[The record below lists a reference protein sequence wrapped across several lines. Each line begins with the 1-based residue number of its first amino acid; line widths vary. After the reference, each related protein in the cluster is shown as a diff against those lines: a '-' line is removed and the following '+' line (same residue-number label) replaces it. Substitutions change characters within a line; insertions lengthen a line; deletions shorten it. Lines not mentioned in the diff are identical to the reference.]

1 MKKIL
6 IKILIIIL
14 VVTSGFTIFSF
25 GFHYGY
31 EQIPRSPK
39 ELSSNIDITLLWDVW
54 NKIENKYAKDFDHQT
69 MIYGAAKG
77 LAESLGDPY
86 TIFLSPDDSKIFM
99 DDVSGEF
106 QGVGMEIGIKDEVL
120 TVVAPLEGTPA
131 QKAGLLSGDK
141 IIKVEDTYTQDITVE
156 EAVKIIRGEKGTK
169 IKLAIYREGW
179 ENTKDFEITRDTI
192 KIPST
197 KLEVI
202 DGKIAKVNI
211 YQFSGN
217 LSSEFIKI
225 VDTIVHDSSIEKL
238 ILDLRN
244 NPGGLLSE
252 AQNMAGWFLER
263 GDIVT
268 IERFGGEEEDKE
280 YLAAG
285 NELLRDYPLVILI
298 NQGSASGAEILA
310 AALRDNKNN
319 VKLIGMKSFGKG
331 SVQEPIE
338 LRDGSL
344 LKITVA
350 NWLTPNG
357 ELIDQVGLEP
367 DIEIEMTEEDYQE
380 DRDPQLEKALEI
392 LREM

>member
-6 IKILIIIL
+6 IKILISIVIII
-14 VVTSGFTIFSF
+14 SGFAIFSF

-31 EQIPRSPK
+31 EQIPESPK
-39 ELSSNIDITLLWDVW
+39 ELPSDVDITLLWDIW
-54 NKIENKYAKDFDHQT
+54 NKIEQKYVKDLDYQT

-86 TIFLSPDDSKIFM
+86 TIFLEPEDSKIFM
-99 DDVSGEF
+99 DDVSGAF
-106 QGVGMEIGIKDEVL
+106 QGVGMEISIKDGEL
-120 TVVAPLEGTPA
+120 TVISPLEGTPA
-131 QKAGLLSGDK
+131 QGAGVLPGDK
-141 IIKVEDTYTQDITVE
+141 IIKIEDAYTRDITVE
-156 EAVKIIRGEKGTK
+156 DAVKMIRGEKGTK
-169 IKLAIYREGW
+169 VKLAIYREGW
-179 ENTKDFEITRDTI
+179 ENTKDFEIIRDVI

-197 KLEVI
+197 KLEII
-202 DGKIAKVNI
+202 DGNIAKATI

-217 LSSEFIKI
+217 LTFEFTKI
-225 VDTIVHDSSIEKL
+225 VDTIVHNNSIEKI
-238 ILDLRN
+238 ILDLRS

-263 GDIVT
+263 GDVVT
-268 IERFGGEEEDKE
+268 IERFGGDAEDKE

-285 NELLRDYPLVILI
+285 NELLRKYPLVVLI

-319 VKLIGMKSFGKG
+319 VKLIGEKSFGKG
-331 SVQEPIE
+331 SVQEPIR

-357 ELIDQVGLEP
+357 ELIHQVGLEP
-367 DIEIEMTEEDYQE
+367 DIKIEMTEDDYKE
-380 DRDPQLEKALEI
+380 GDDPQLEKAIEI
-392 LREM
+392 LKEM

>member
-6 IKILIIIL
+6 TKILISIVI
-14 VVTSGFTIFSF
+14 VTSGFAIFSF
-25 GFHYGY
+25 GFRYGY
-31 EQIPRSPK
+31 EQVPKSPE
-39 ELSSNIDITLLWDVW
+39 ELPSDVDITLLWNVW
-54 NKIENKYAKDFDHQT
+54 NKIEQKYAKDFDYQT
-69 MIYGAAKG
+69 MVYGAAKG

-86 TIFLSPDDSKIFM
+86 TIFLPPEDGKIFM
-99 DDVSGEF
+99 DDVSGAF
-106 QGVGMEIGIKDEVL
+106 QGVGMEISIKDEEL
-120 TVVAPLEGTPA
+120 TIVTPLEGTPA
-131 QKAGLLSGDK
+131 QRAGLLPGDK
-141 IIKVEDTYTQDITVE
+141 IVKVEDTYTRDITVE

-169 IKLAIYREGW
+169 VKLSIYREGW
-179 ENTKDFEITRDTI
+179 ENTKDFEIIRDTI

-197 KLEVI
+197 KLEII
-202 DGKIAKVNI
+202 DGNIAKVNI

-217 LSSEFIKI
+217 LSAEFIKI
-225 VDTIVHDSSIEKL
+225 VDTIVHDSSIEKI
-238 ILDLRN
+238 ILDLRS

-263 GDIVT
+263 GEIVT
-268 IERFGGEEEDKE
+268 VERFGGDKEDRE
-280 YLAAG
+280 YLATG
-285 NELLRDYPLVILI
+285 NELLKNYPLVILI

-319 VKLIGMKSFGKG
+319 VKLIGKKSFGKG

-357 ELIDQVGLEP
+357 DLIDQVGLEP
-367 DIEIEMTEEDYQE
+367 DIEVEMTEDDYKE
-380 DRDPQLEKALEI
+380 GRDPQLDKAIEI
-392 LREM
+392 LRGI

>member
-6 IKILIIIL
+6 TKILISIVI
-14 VVTSGFTIFSF
+14 VTSGFAIFSF
-25 GFHYGY
+25 GFRYGY
-31 EQIPRSPK
+31 EQIPMPPK
-39 ELSSNIDITLLWDVW
+39 ELPSDVDITLLWNVW
-54 NKIENKYAKDFDHQT
+54 NKIEQKYAKDFDYQT

-86 TIFLSPDDSKIFM
+86 TIFLTPEDSKIFM
-99 DDVSGEF
+99 DDVSGAF
-106 QGVGMEIGIKDEVL
+106 QGVGMEISMKDGAL
-120 TVVAPLEGTPA
+120 TVVTPLEGTPA
-131 QKAGLLSGDK
+131 QRAGLLPGDK
-141 IIKVEDTYTQDITVE
+141 IIKVEDTYTRDITVE
-156 EAVKIIRGEKGTK
+156 EAVKMIRGEKGTK
-169 IKLAIYREGW
+169 VKLAIHREGW
-179 ENTKDFEITRDTI
+179 ESTKDFEIIRDVI

-197 KLEVI
+197 KLEII
-202 DGKIAKVNI
+202 DGNIAKVNV

-217 LSSEFIKI
+217 LSAEFIKI
-225 VDTIVHDSSIEKL
+225 VDIIVHDSSIEKL

-244 NPGGLLSE
+244 NPGGLLGE

-263 GDIVT
+263 GDVVT
-268 IERFGGEEEDKE
+268 IERFGGDKEDRE

-285 NELLRDYPLVILI
+285 NKLLKNYPLVILI

-319 VKLIGMKSFGKG
+319 VKLVGKKSFGKG

-357 ELIDQVGLEP
+357 ELIDEVGLEP
-367 DIEIEMTEEDYQE
+367 DIEIEMTEEDYKE
-380 DRDPQLEKALEI
+380 GRDPQLEKAIEI

>member
-6 IKILIIIL
+6 TKILIATVII
-14 VVTSGFTIFSF
+14 TSGFAIFSF
-25 GFHYGY
+25 GFRYGY
-31 EQIPRSPK
+31 EQIPEAPK
-39 ELSSNIDITLLWDVW
+39 ELPSDVDITLLWDVW
-54 NKIENKYAKDFDHQT
+54 NRIEQKYAKDFDYQT
-69 MIYGAAKG
+69 MVYGAAKG

-86 TIFLSPDDSKIFM
+86 TIFLPPEDSKIFM
-99 DDVSGEF
+99 DDVSGAF
-106 QGVGMEIGIKDEVL
+106 QGVGMEISIKDGGL
-120 TVVAPLEGTPA
+120 TVVTPLEGTPA
-131 QKAGLLSGDK
+131 QRVGLLPGDK
-141 IIKVEDTYTQDITVE
+141 IVKVEDVYTRDITVE
-156 EAVKIIRGEKGTK
+156 EAVKMIRGEKGTK
-169 IKLAIYREGW
+169 VKLAIYREGW
-179 ENTKDFEITRDTI
+179 ENTKDFEITRDII

-197 KLEVI
+197 KLEII
-202 DGKIAKVNI
+202 DGNIAKVSV

-225 VDTIVHDSSIEKL
+225 VDIIVHDSSIEKL

-263 GDIVT
+263 GDVVT
-268 IERFGGEEEDKE
+268 VERFGGEKEDRE

-285 NELLRDYPLVILI
+285 NKLLRDYPLVILI

-319 VKLIGMKSFGKG
+319 VKLIGKKSFGKG

-367 DIEIEMTEEDYQE
+367 DIEVEMTEEDYKE
-380 DRDPQLEKALEI
+380 GRDPQLEKAIEI

>member
-6 IKILIIIL
+6 TKILIATII
-14 VVTSGFTIFSF
+14 VTSGFAIFSF
-25 GFHYGY
+25 GFRYGY
-31 EQIPRSPK
+31 EQIPRPPEGLPSDV
-39 ELSSNIDITLLWDVW
+39 DITLLWDVW
-54 NKIENKYAKDFDHQT
+54 NRIEQKYVKDFDYQT

-77 LAESLGDPY
+77 LAASLGDPY
-86 TIFLSPDDSKIFM
+86 TIFLQPEDSKIFM
-99 DDVSGEF
+99 DDVSGAF
-106 QGVGMEIGIKDEVL
+106 QGVGMEISIKDGEL
-120 TVVAPLEGTPA
+120 TVVTPLEGTPA
-131 QKAGLLSGDK
+131 QKAGLLPGDK
-141 IIKVEDTYTQDITVE
+141 IIKVEDTYTRDITVE

-169 IKLAIYREGW
+169 VKLAIYREGW
-179 ENTKDFEITRDTI
+179 EKTKDFEIIRDVI

-197 KLEVI
+197 KLEII
-202 DGKIAKVNI
+202 DGNIAKVTV

-217 LSSEFIKI
+217 LSSEFIRI

-244 NPGGLLSE
+244 NPGGLLGE

-268 IERFGGEEEDKE
+268 IERFGGDKEDRE

-285 NELLRDYPLVILI
+285 NRLLRDYPLVILI

-319 VKLIGMKSFGKG
+319 VKLIGKKSFGKG

-357 ELIDQVGLEP
+357 ELIDQIGLEP
-367 DIEIEMTEEDYQE
+367 DIEVEMTEEDYKE
-380 DRDPQLEKALEI
+380 GRDPQLGKAIEI
-392 LREM
+392 LRGM

>member
-6 IKILIIIL
+6 IKILVSIIII
-14 VVTSGFTIFSF
+14 VSGFAIFSF

-31 EQIPRSPK
+31 EQIPESPK
-39 ELSSNIDITLLWDVW
+39 GLPSDVDITLLWDIW
-54 NKIENKYAKDFDHQT
+54 NKIEQKYVKDSDYQA

-86 TIFLSPDDSKIFM
+86 TIFLEPEDSKIFM
-99 DDVSGEF
+99 DDVSGAF
-106 QGVGMEIGIKDEVL
+106 QGVGMEISIKDGEL
-120 TVVAPLEGTPA
+120 TVVSPLEGTPA
-131 QKAGLLSGDK
+131 QGAGVLPGDK
-141 IIKVEDTYTQDITVE
+141 IIKIEDTYTRDITVE
-156 EAVKIIRGEKGTK
+156 DAVKMIRGEKGTK

-179 ENTKDFEITRDTI
+179 ESTKDFEIIRDVI
-192 KIPST
+192 EIPST
-197 KLEVI
+197 KLEII
-202 DGKIAKVNI
+202 DGNIAKATI

-217 LSSEFIKI
+217 LSFEFTKI
-225 VDTIVHDSSIEKL
+225 VDIIVHNNSIEKI
-238 ILDLRN
+238 ILDLRS

-263 GDIVT
+263 GDVVT
-268 IERFGGEEEDKE
+268 VERFGRDKKDRE

-285 NELLRDYPLVILI
+285 NELLKKYPLVVLI
-298 NQGSASGAEILA
+298 NKGSASGAEILA

-319 VKLIGMKSFGKG
+319 VKLIGEKSFGKG
-331 SVQEPIE
+331 SVQEPIR

-357 ELIDQVGLEP
+357 DLIHQVGLEP
-367 DIEIEMTEEDYQE
+367 DIKIEMTEDDYKE
-380 DRDPQLEKALEI
+380 GNDPQLEKAIEI
-392 LREM
+392 LKEM

>member
-1 MKKIL
+1 M
-6 IKILIIIL
+6 
-14 VVTSGFTIFSF
+14 
-25 GFHYGY
+25 
-31 EQIPRSPK
+31 
-39 ELSSNIDITLLWDVW
+39 
-54 NKIENKYAKDFDHQT
+54 
-69 MIYGAAKG
+69 
-77 LAESLGDPY
+77 
-86 TIFLSPDDSKIFM
+86 
-99 DDVSGEF
+99 
-106 QGVGMEIGIKDEVL
+106 
-120 TVVAPLEGTPA
+120 
-131 QKAGLLSGDK
+131 
-141 IIKVEDTYTQDITVE
+141 
-156 EAVKIIRGEKGTK
+156 
-169 IKLAIYREGW
+169 
-179 ENTKDFEITRDTI
+179 
-192 KIPST
+192 
-197 KLEVI
+197 
-202 DGKIAKVNI
+202 
-211 YQFSGN
+211 
-217 LSSEFIKI
+217 
-225 VDTIVHDSSIEKL
+225 HDSSIEK
-238 ILDLRN
+238 IVLDLRN